1 MNKNSI
7 KLVALDQ
14 MLCSCVMLHVSD
26 MSVLSS
32 AGLCYDG
39 EGDFRT
45 PEQKQNGITWI
56 VDQVDDINNAA
67 VGFIQLICEANLTQN
82 MILHPTDRSQQISQ
96 HF

>member
-32 AGLCYDG
+32 AGMCYD
-39 EGDFRT
+39 DFKT
-45 PEQKQNGITWI
+45 QNYITWI
-56 VDQVDDINNAA
+56 VDQVDNINNAA

>member
-14 MLCSCVMLHVSD
+14 MLCSCVSD

-45 PEQKQNGITWI
+45 PEQKQNY
-56 VDQVDDINNAA
+56 
-67 VGFIQLICEANLTQN
+67 LT
-82 MILHPTDRSQQISQ
+82 
-96 HF
+96 

>member
-45 PEQKQNGITWI
+45 PDRNRITSPELWI
-56 VDQVDDINNAA
+56 RW
-67 VGFIQLICEANLTQN
+67 
-82 MILHPTDRSQQISQ
+82 MILTMLLWALSS
-96 HF
+96 

>member
-32 AGLCYDG
+32 AGMCYD
-39 EGDFRT
+39 DFKT
-45 PEQKQNGITWI
+45 PNRITSPELWI
-56 VDQVDDINNAA
+56 RWI
-67 VGFIQLICEANLTQN
+67 ILT
-82 MILHPTDRSQQISQ
+82 MLLWALSS
-96 HF
+96 